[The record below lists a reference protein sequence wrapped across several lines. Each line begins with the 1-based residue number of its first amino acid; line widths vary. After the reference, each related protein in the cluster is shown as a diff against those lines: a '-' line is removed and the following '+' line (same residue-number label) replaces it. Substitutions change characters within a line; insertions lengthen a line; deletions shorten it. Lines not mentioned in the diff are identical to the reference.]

1 MSFPGIRPI
10 WLACGL
16 ALCCPIF
23 GGAWFFAVSLAATQQ
38 DDDIETA
45 LTLAA
50 MLSAARTVISSS
62 QDLINDPDIAD
73 KGLTGDVVV
82 ARAVEIFRK
91 QTGTDPTAFDA
102 KTRQGRFLKAQME
115 AIAEVVDTNQDI
127 INTSGVGFKGFVP
140 AVFARLVNEAF
151 ERRLGHE
158 VHVKV
163 TAPPDLVRNR
173 KARPDQWETEVIEAK
188 FLSKDWP
195 RKQPFSTVVAKDGR
209 DAFRIM
215 VPEYYT
221 AGCLTCHGEPK
232 GEIDITGYPKEGGEL
247 GDLGGAISITLY
259 R

>member
-1 MSFPGIRPI
+1 MSFPGIRST

-16 ALCCPIF
+16 TLCCPIF
-23 GGAWFFAVSLAATQQ
+23 GSAWIFAGSLAAAQN
-38 DDDIETA
+38 DDIETA
-45 LTLAA
+45 LALAT

-62 QDLINDPDIAD
+62 QDLINDPDVAD

-82 ARAVEIFRK
+82 ARAIEIFKK
-91 QTGTDPTAFDA
+91 QTGTDPIAFDA
-102 KTRQGRFLKAQME
+102 KTRQGRFLNAQME
-115 AIAEVVDTNQDI
+115 AIAEVVDANQDV
-127 INTSGVGFKGFVP
+127 INMPGVGFKGFVP
-140 AVFARLVNEAF
+140 AVFGRLVNEAF

-163 TAPPDLVRNR
+163 TAPPELVRNR
-173 KARPDQWETEVIEAK
+173 KARPDRWETEIIKTK

-195 RKQPFSTVVAKDGR
+195 TKQPFSTVVAKDGR

-232 GEIDITGYPKEGGEL
+232 GEIDVTGYPKEGGRL